1 MTKEDERMG
10 RITVEVEVVNMVD
23 EGMAARAVIPLQQV
37 RRVVATALVD
47 TGATLLVMPE
57 DMVEQLGLPIL
68 RHARTRLGD
77 GRVVDCTIH
86 SGAKLTVMR
95 RAVTTDVLKAPRGVP
110 VLLGQIPL
118 EGLDLHI
125 DPKHQRL
132 MPNPEAPDPETV
144 LVDLYA
150 AQPD

>member
-1 MTKEDERMG
+1 
-10 RITVEVEVVNMVD
+10 
-23 EGMAARAVIPLQQV
+23 
-37 RRVVATALVD
+37 LVD
-47 TGATLLVMPE
+47 TGATLLVVPE
-57 DMVEQLGLPIL
+57 DLVEKLGLPVL

-86 SGAKLTVMR
+86 ASAKLTVMR

-125 DPKHQRL
+125 DPRKQRL
-132 MPNPEAPDPETV
+132 IPNPEAPDPETV

-150 AQPD
+150 AARL